1 VAAAAAGVGIAVG
14 IAIGI
19 AVDQYATC
27 QIEEEAP
34 AVVPTAQRVICQLA
48 HDQ

>member
-1 VAAAAAGVGIAVG
+1 MAAAAAGVGIAVG

-34 AVVPTAQRVICQLA
+34 LGIIS
-48 HDQ
+48 